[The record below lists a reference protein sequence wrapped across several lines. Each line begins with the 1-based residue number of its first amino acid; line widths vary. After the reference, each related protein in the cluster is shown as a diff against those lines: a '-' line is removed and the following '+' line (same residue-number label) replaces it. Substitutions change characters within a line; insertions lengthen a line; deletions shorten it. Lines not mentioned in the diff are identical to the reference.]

1 MQLVWHRGDL
11 RTHDHP
17 ALAAAV
23 EAGPTLGLVVL
34 DPNILTGTSRRRRA
48 LFLRGVR
55 ALRTSYEDRGGVL
68 VIRFGEPAEELVAL
82 IDALGPVSGGVEAV
96 RAIAS
101 YTPYGVHRD
110 EAATSALRELGLGV
124 RWYDGAY
131 VHSPGTVRT
140 NDDSFYSVFSPF
152 HRRWR
157 SLGTPATFE
166 APGTIDP
173 PELDPGF
180 DAGDVGDQAS
190 DVDLPEPGEHAAL
203 AALEAWVEGGLA
215 DYARRR
221 DRLDGA
227 GTSHLSPYLTL
238 GTLSARTAA
247 ARVEAAAHADPA
259 AAEGA
264 EKWLAEL
271 AWRDFMADLLFHRPD
286 LLDSPFQPKWRSFEW
301 AGGEAELE
309 AWAEGRTGIPAV
321 DAAMRQLKETGW
333 ISNRARMVAA
343 QFLTKNL
350 RVDWREGEA
359 VFKDWLID
367 GDTASNVGNWQW
379 AAGLGIDNA
388 PYFRVMN
395 PVSQAKKH
403 DPDGSWIQAWAPEY
417 DSPAPYERTGDDPS
431 PERAASSDAGS
442 PPHPIAEPKA
452 SRQSYIEA
460 AGEVGDFTGEP
471 PPVRRPRL
479 ALASDAQLEAVDGVG
494 PETARAVLEAVA
506 GGLRREADLAQ
517 VPGVGGRLAQAL
529 AARFRVS

>member
-23 EAGPTLGLVVL
+23 EASPTLGLVVL
-34 DPNILTGTSRRRRA
+34 DPNILDGTSRRRRA

-55 ALRTSYEDRGGVL
+55 ALRASYEERGGVL
-68 VIRFGEPAEELVAL
+68 VVRFGEPAEELVAL
-82 IDALGPVSGGVEAV
+82 VDALAPVSGGIEAV
-96 RAIAS
+96 RALAS

-110 EAATSALRELGLGV
+110 GTVMAALREVGLGV

-140 NDDSFYSVFSPF
+140 ANGSFYSVFSPF
-152 HRRWR
+152 HRRWTAR
-157 SLGTPATFE
+157 GTPE
-166 APGTIDP
+166 PVSAPERIP
-173 PELDPGF
+173 APSLDPGF
-180 DAGDVGDQAS
+180 DPGEVEDPAPGVK
-190 DVDLPEPGEHAAL
+190 LPEPGEAAAL
-203 AALEAWVEGGLA
+203 EALEAWVEGGLA

-227 GTSHLSPYLTL
+227 GTSHLSPYLAL
-238 GTLSARTAA
+238 GALSARTAA
-247 ARVEAAAHADPA
+247 VRVEAAAHADPA
-259 AAEGA
+259 VADGA
-264 EKWLAEL
+264 KKWLAEL
-271 AWRDFMADLLFHRPD
+271 AWRDFMADLLYHRPD
-286 LLDSPFQPKWRSFEW
+286 LLDAPFQPKWRSFEW
-301 AGGEAELE
+301 VGGEAELE
-309 AWAEGRTGIPAV
+309 AWEEARTGIPAV

-359 VFKDWLID
+359 VFKRWLLD

-395 PVSQAKKH
+395 PVSQAEKH
-403 DPDGSWIQAWAPEY
+403 DPDGGWLRRWAP
-417 DSPAPYERTGDDPS
+417 DRGSDPS
-431 PERAASSDAGS
+431 PR
-442 PPHPIAEPKA
+442 HPVAEPKP
-452 SRQSYIEA
+452 SRQAYIEA
-460 AGEVGDFTGEP
+460 AGQVGDFAGEP

-479 ALASDAQLEAVDGVG
+479 TLASAAQLRSVHGVG
-494 PETARAVLEAVA
+494 PETAAAVLEAVA
-506 GGLRREADLAQ
+506 DGRVRQEAQLAE
-517 VPGVGGRLAQAL
+517 VPGVGERTAAAL
-529 AARFRVS
+529 SARFRIP